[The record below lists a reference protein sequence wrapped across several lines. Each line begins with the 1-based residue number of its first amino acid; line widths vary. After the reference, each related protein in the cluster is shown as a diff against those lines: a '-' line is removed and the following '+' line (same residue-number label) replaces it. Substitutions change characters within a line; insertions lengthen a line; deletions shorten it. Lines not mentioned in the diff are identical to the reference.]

1 MSRLLM
7 FDFDGTLVDTGSDIA
22 TAVNELL
29 ELHNKP
35 QLPYEVIITYIGGGL
50 DKLIEKV
57 APEATGNLDQ
67 IKKIEFEFLEIYE
80 RHILNNPRPLKDAEK
95 FLDTCRHQIA
105 IVSNKREQHLI
116 KLLNHLGWDHFPWVS
131 VFGGDS
137 FDKKKPHPFP
147 LLQTMRRAN
156 SDPESSVLVGDGI
169 PDVDAALSCGVTSI
183 AVTFGYAPVAE
194 LLKRGAHKQI
204 SSFSELN
211 LLYP

>member
-1 MSRLLM
+1 MTRLLM

-22 TAVNELL
+22 AAVNDLL

-50 DKLIEKV
+50 DKLLENL
-57 APEATGNLDQ
+57 APEVTGNLDQ
-67 IKKIEFEFLEIYE
+67 IKKIEFEFLEIYD

-95 FLDTCRHQIA
+95 FLDTCPHQIA
-105 IVSNKREQHLI
+105 IVSNKREHHI
-116 KLLNHLGWDHFPWVS
+116 RRILNHLGWNHFPWVS

-147 LLQTMRRAN
+147 LLQAMRCAN
-156 SDPESSVLVGDGI
+156 SAPEKSILVGDGI
-169 PDVDAALSCGVTSI
+169 PDVEAALSCGVTSV
-183 AVTFGYAPVAE
+183 AVTFGYAPLAE

-211 LLYP
+211 RLYP